1 MKSFLGCFLL
11 CLSSGLQHYD
21 PPFETRVG
29 DAIGTRI
36 NLTDAAVNDGAVCI
50 DGSHGVYYLAT
61 ATSDASKNKWIVYF
75 EGGGWCSSNEQKS
88 GQGFNS
94 CLDRSTSTLGS
105 SKTYPAT
112 MDMGSANQLSA
123 DETQNPLMYDWNK
136 AYLKYC
142 DGASFGGNRDKPQN
156 VTDSGTVVP
165 LYSRGHR

>member
-11 CLSSGLQHYD
+11 CLASGVQSQ
-21 PPFETRVG
+21 
-29 DAIGTRI
+29 DAIGARI
-36 NLTDAAVNDGAVCI
+36 NLTDGALCI
-50 DGSHGVYYLAT
+50 DGSPGVYYLAT

-75 EGGGWCSSNEQKS
+75 EGGGWCSGNEKAN
-88 GQGFNS
+88 GRGFNS
-94 CLDRSTSTLGS
+94 CLDRSNSTLGS

-112 MDMGSANQLSA
+112 LSMGGNQLST

-156 VTDSGTVVP
+156 VTRSGIIVP